1 MHPTAATA
9 TSSFTICAAV
19 RAPAAGRGNDQ
30 PPPHHTTPHPEP
42 FYLFISTIYP
52 TLRAHDLIVKLCA
65 FVFPIVYKT
74 YHIEFFLLRL
84 LVFTFSFKTLPC
96 LTTIV
101 PLGL

>member
-30 PPPHHTTPHPEP
+30 PRTHYTTPHPEP
-42 FYLFISTIYP
+42 FYLFISNIYP

-65 FVFPIVYKT
+65 FVFPILYKT
-74 YHIEFFLLRL
+74 YHFEFFLLRL
-84 LVFTFSFKTLPC
+84 LVFTFFF
-96 LTTIV
+96 
-101 PLGL
+101 